1 MATKVNA
8 NHLQK
13 LSATHTNVS
22 ASVKAKATKAQA
34 TTSKLKLDTSRNTAV
49 KAVAARVQAVS
60 QRVTAKSVTISAR
73 STELAKRADYVR
85 EQAAKASGVKAPTN
99 KVAMPATT
107 ASAAKMKT
115 SATRLSILTK
125 VKSTSVIIKRQPR
138 RPTVLRPIPSPRS
151 ASSVTRTA
159 SVGGVAKAT
168 VATARGAIRL
178 ATVIRPVTVHSPIS
192 SSTKS
197 LEQSTAHSTTPSP
210 TPPKPVILQPP
221 LNTVQFIVSPV
232 VGPLNKKDKD
242 PKEGDGRYATP
253 RSGGIHKGIDINAS
267 SNTPIL
273 APAAGKVVAV
283 INRNVSSDPGAKR
296 PIKGQDAGTVVV
308 IDHGN
313 GVTTHYFH
321 LVFGS
326 PKFRPGQEV
335 KAGDVIANVGR
346 TGNTPA
352 NGDTHLHIEVRLKG
366 VAVDPLKHL
375 PRAQ

>member
-178 ATVIRPVTVHSPIS
+178 ATVIRPVIHSPIS